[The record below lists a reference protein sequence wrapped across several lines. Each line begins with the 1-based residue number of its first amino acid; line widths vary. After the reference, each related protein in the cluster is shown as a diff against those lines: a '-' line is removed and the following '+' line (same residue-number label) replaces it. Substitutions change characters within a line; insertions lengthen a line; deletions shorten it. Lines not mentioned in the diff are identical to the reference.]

1 MEGQEQGAFHGNR
14 HVFEMMTVMTKTL
27 MMIRVQI
34 VVLLLLLLR
43 LQREKI
49 RPIVSNPLLTNKKA
63 SQIKCRPT

>member
-27 MMIRVQI
+27 MMMIRAQI

-49 RPIVSNPLLTNKKA
+49 KPIVSNPLLTNKK
-63 SQIKCRPT
+63 S